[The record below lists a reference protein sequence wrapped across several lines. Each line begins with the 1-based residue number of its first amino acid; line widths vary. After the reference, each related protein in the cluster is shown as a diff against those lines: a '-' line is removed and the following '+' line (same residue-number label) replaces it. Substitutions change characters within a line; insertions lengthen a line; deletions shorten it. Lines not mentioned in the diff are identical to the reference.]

1 MFLAIVDNLN
11 VKMKIYTKTGDKGTT
26 SLLYGT
32 RVSKSDAR
40 LEAYGTCDELNSY
53 LGLVKDQESCK
64 EEYDI
69 FNRIQ
74 SFIFTLGSHLATEKE
89 DTKGFLT
96 PLKEEELKFLESEI
110 DKMDEKIEP
119 LKNFILP
126 GGHPAVSVIHIAR
139 TVCRRAERR
148 VVDLKSLE
156 VEVNPLLIEYL
167 NRLSDFLFVYARF
180 VSKKQN
186 VEEVPWKTN

>member
-1 MFLAIVDNLN
+1 
-11 VKMKIYTKTGDKGTT
+11 MKIYTKTGDKGTT